1 LKDLQYPGGKDAVLL
16 LHGLASS
23 PLEMLPLAKQ
33 LQRAGFTVH
42 APYLAGYGCSESF
55 SALRRARWEDWHRQ
69 ALKHFDALK
78 RKHRSVSVCGLCVGA
93 DLALAL
99 AAERG
104 PAVQA
109 LCTLSTT
116 LFYDGWNISRW
127 RVLLPLVYYTPLR
140 YWLKHKERP
149 PYGLKDEK
157 LRNWIARDMDEKSV
171 SSVGASSI
179 PMTQIYQT
187 QRLIRHVKNNL
198 SRVTSPTLII
208 HALEDDVA
216 SAKGADFV
224 ERHIG
229 AGRITKILLKDSY
242 HIVTLDKEKERV
254 AQETIAFI
262 RTTIGQAAPAER
274 GKPTL
279 RVVA

>member
-1 LKDLQYPGGKDAVLL
+1 L
-16 LHGLASS
+16 
-23 PLEMLPLAKQ
+23 
-33 LQRAGFTVH
+33 
-42 APYLAGYGCSESF
+42 
-55 SALRRARWEDWHRQ
+55 ALRRARWEDWRQQ
-69 ALKHFDALK
+69 ALRHFDALK
-78 RKHRSVSVCGLCVGA
+78 RRHRSVSLCGLCVGA

-104 PAVQA
+104 AAVQA
-109 LCTLSTT
+109 LCALSTT

-127 RVLLPLVYYTPLR
+127 RVLLPLAYYTPLR
-140 YWLKHKERP
+140 HWLKHKERP
-149 PYGLKDEK
+149 PYGLKDER

-171 SSVGASSI
+171 SSVGASCI
-179 PMTQIYQT
+179 PMTHIYQT

-216 SAKGADFV
+216 SAKSADFV

-229 AGRITKILLKDSY
+229 AERITKILLKDSY

-254 AQETIAFI
+254 AQETITFL
-262 RTTIGQAAPAER
+262 RTTMDQATPAQR
-274 GKPTL
+274 DKPTL